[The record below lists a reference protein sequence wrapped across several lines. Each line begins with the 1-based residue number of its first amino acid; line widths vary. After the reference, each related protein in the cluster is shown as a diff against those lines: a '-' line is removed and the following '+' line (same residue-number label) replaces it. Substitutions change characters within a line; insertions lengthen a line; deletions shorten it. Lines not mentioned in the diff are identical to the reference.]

1 MKEVLSM
8 NAYKMHEVRM
18 WLIQVI
24 IPATMAT
31 GYVLLCTDIPE
42 KIKKKREQRKLN
54 KQNKKASK

>member
-1 MKEVLSM
+1 M

-24 IPATMAT
+24 IPTTMAT
-31 GYVLLCTDIPE
+31 GYVLLCTDVPE
-42 KIKKKREQRKLN
+42 KIKKKLEQRKLN

>member
-1 MKEVLSM
+1 M

-31 GYVLLCTDIPE
+31 GYVLLCTDVPE